1 VPSSGTPFFG
11 VITGP
16 LLVREGEERRL
27 YNGQHTRANVYGE
40 MLLHV
45 LSSYSLGVDYRT
57 LTMAEIEFFYD
68 GLRGELKRAT
78 EIK

>member
-1 VPSSGTPFFG
+1 
-11 VITGP
+11 
-16 LLVREGEERRL
+16 
-27 YNGQHTRANVYGE
+27 